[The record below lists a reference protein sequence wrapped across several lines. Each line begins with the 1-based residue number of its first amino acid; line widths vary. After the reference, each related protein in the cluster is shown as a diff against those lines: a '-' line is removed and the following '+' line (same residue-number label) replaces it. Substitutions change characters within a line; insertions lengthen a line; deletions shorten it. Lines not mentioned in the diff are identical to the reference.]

1 MELSSEQKDYIG
13 NFVSDF
19 IRANLKVWIAENASV
34 PVNNQQEMEIR
45 ERIIRVEESLDKH
58 IELTKQGFDEMNKRF
73 ELLTGQ
79 MDKRFGDMDKRFEL
93 LAGQMDKRFEQ
104 ADRRFEQVDKRF
116 SQMFAYFT
124 TGIVI
129 LGVLITVFQ
138 FLS

>member
-19 IRANLKVWIAENASV
+19 IRGNLKLWIAENAAV
-34 PVNNQQEMEIR
+34 QVNYQREMEIR

-58 IELTKQGFDEMNKRF
+58 IELTKLGFDE
-73 ELLTGQ
+73 
-79 MDKRFGDMDKRFEL
+79 MDKRFEL
-93 LAGQMDKRFEQ
+93 LTEQMDK
-104 ADRRFEQVDKRF
+104 RFEQVDKRF
-116 SQMFAYFT
+116 NQMFAYFT

-138 FLS
+138 FMS